1 MKRIMR
7 GRRGEGSKAE
17 AMPLAKG
24 YGAAEMQSG
33 SMALEIDGSRPK
45 TELPSQEMRHELI

>member
-1 MKRIMR
+1 MR

-17 AMPLAKG
+17 VMPLAKG

-33 SMALEIDGSRPK
+33 SMAHEMDGNK
-45 TELPSQEMRHELI
+45 LNAELSSQEMRHELI